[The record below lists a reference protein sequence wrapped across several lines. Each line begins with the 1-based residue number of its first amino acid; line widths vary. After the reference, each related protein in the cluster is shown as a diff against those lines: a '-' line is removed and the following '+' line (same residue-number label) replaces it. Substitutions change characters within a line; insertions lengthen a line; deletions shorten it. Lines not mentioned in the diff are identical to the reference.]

1 MAEKKEYKI
10 KVQGTLVS
18 VSEDIYLTYYR
29 MDRRARGVEER
40 DQRNGVVLYSDYD
53 TDELLAV
60 EMFADKNVLPV
71 EDQVVK
77 QLMSERLHNCLSL
90 LSADEQNIIFRRYWD
105 GKSQGE
111 LARELGT
118 SQQAISYREKRI
130 LSKLKKLLEN

>member
-1 MAEKKEYKI
+1 MFPKI
-10 KVQGTLVS
+10 SISPTTAW
-18 VSEDIYLTYYR
+18 I
-29 MDRRARGVEER
+29 AEER

-71 EDQVVK
+71 EDQAIK
-77 QLMSERLHNCLSL
+77 QLMSERLHDCLSL

-118 SQQAISYREKRI
+118 SQQVISYREKRI
-130 LSKLKKLLEN
+130 LSKLKKLLEK

>member
-18 VSEDIYLTYYR
+18 VAEDIYLTYYR

-40 DQRNGVVLYSDYD
+40 DQRNGVVLYSNYD
-53 TDELLAV
+53 TDGLLAV
-60 EMFADKNVLPV
+60 EMFADKNAIPV

-77 QLMSERLHNCLSL
+77 QLMGERLHDCLSQ
-90 LSADEQNIIFRRYWD
+90 LSADEQNIIFCRYWD

-118 SQQAISYREKRI
+118 SQQVISYREKRI
-130 LSKLKKLLEN
+130 LSKLKKLLEK

>member
-40 DQRNGVVLYSDYD
+40 DQRNGVVLY
-53 TDELLAV
+53 AV

-71 EDQVVK
+71 EDQAIK
-77 QLMSERLHNCLSL
+77 QLMSERLHDCLSL

-118 SQQAISYREKRI
+118 SQQVISYREKRI